1 VKIERTFLMV
11 KPDGIQRSK
20 VGEVIS
26 RMEKRGYKIV
36 ALKMLSIDEDK
47 ASRHYAEHKG
57 KSFFQGLCDFITSGP
72 VVAMVIEGQG
82 AIEGVRAMMGS
93 TDPKRSAPGTIRGDM
108 GIDLSR
114 NIVHGSDSLESAKRE
129 ISLFFEEGEIFEYTK
144 AEDAWTY
151 PHERKSGV

>member
-1 VKIERTFLMV
+1 
-11 KPDGIQRSK
+11 
-20 VGEVIS
+20 
-26 RMEKRGYKIV
+26 
-36 ALKMLSIDEDK
+36 
-47 ASRHYAEHKG
+47 
-57 KSFFQGLCDFITSGP
+57 
-72 VVAMVIEGQG
+72 MVIEGQG